1 MNERG
6 MWGMMERLLAKQR
19 DAETLTRARKML
31 CDEGGREW
39 FCVYHP
45 WQWALALQNENYE
58 IEGVKVWAWR
68 RSHRLECFRLRVRSE
83 RPECGASTRS
93 KDFSSRTTCASVTF
107 SVLCVEG

>member
-1 MNERG
+1 
-6 MWGMMERLLAKQR
+6 MMERLLAKQR

-107 SVLCVEG
+107 SVLCGEG